1 MHGYNMRQSVCFKV
15 LIQLQDCEFCHL
27 RVNEHLTK
35 YSRYFSVF
43 LLKEKSEQHFFYWW
57 RIHCYGKVF
66 PSCCIITAFLKN
78 KTSLLNTF
86 MSTMSNIIQM
96 WYSFASLVYVA
107 WLARQN
113 HHLLFL
119 SRLKKKK
126 IKISLYVWNLTL
138 AEAMICNGHF
148 KWPV

>member
-1 MHGYNMRQSVCFKV
+1 MGTVWDNQFVLRCWFSCKIVNFVIWELMNILQNTQGTFLFSYWRRNQSNTFFTGGESIATVKSS
-15 LIQLQDCEFCHL
+15 HL
-27 RVNEHLTK
+27 AV
-35 YSRYFSVF
+35 
-43 LLKEKSEQHFFYWW
+43 KSL
-57 RIHCYGKVF
+57 
-66 PSCCIITAFLKN
+66 LKN

-119 SRLKKKK
+119 SELKKKV
-126 IKISLYVWNLTL
+126 KISLYVWNLTL
-138 AEAMICNGHF
+138 AEALICNSHF
-148 KWPV
+148 RWPM

>member
-1 MHGYNMRQSVCFKV
+1 MCYQIPLMHGYNMRQSVCFKV

-57 RIHCYGKVF
+57 RIYCYGKVF

-78 KTSLLNTF
+78 KTSLLKHLCQPWVTLFKCDIVLLHWF
-86 MSTMSNIIQM
+86 MLHDLHDRITIYFSSVG
-96 WYSFASLVYVA
+96 S
-107 WLARQN
+107 
-113 HHLLFL
+113 
-119 SRLKKKK
+119 KKKNK
-126 IKISLYVWNLTL
+126 DFTL
-138 AEAMICNGHF
+138 CLKFYSGRSHDL
-148 KWPV
+148 